1 MQTRQMDASAAA
13 RRHRRPR
20 LQPASPAAETSNGPA
35 ADTSNGPGAGTV
47 PPAVPPTVRAPA
59 AKTSNGPGAGIVPP
73 PVPPAPPT
81 VRTPAAPVRRS
92 RPAPPSRVAAFGA
105 RLAWAPRLVPPV
117 TVPIASCAP
126 SHATSGGS

>member
-20 LQPASPAAETSNGPA
+20 LQPASPAAETLNGL
-35 ADTSNGPGAGTV
+35 GAGTV
-47 PPAVPPTVRAPA
+47 PPPMPPA
-59 AKTSNGPGAGIVPP
+59 AREPAGETLNGLGAGTVPP
-73 PVPPAPPT
+73 PMPPAA
-81 VRTPAAPVRRS
+81 REPAAPVRRP
-92 RPAPPSRVAAFGA
+92 RPAPSSRVAAFGA

>member
-20 LQPASPAAETSNGPA
+20 LQPASPDTKTPNGPA
-35 ADTSNGPGAGTV
+35 AG
-47 PPAVPPTVRAPA
+47 AVPPPEPAAVRRPAAETPNGPAAGAAPPPGPPAVRAPA
-59 AKTSNGPGAGIVPP
+59 A
-73 PVPPAPPT
+73 PVQRP
-81 VRTPAAPVRRS
+81 

-105 RLAWAPRLVPPV
+105 RLARAPRLVPPV
-117 TVPIASCAP
+117 TVPMASCAP

>member
-20 LQPASPAAETSNGPA
+20 LQPASPAAENSNGPTARTSNEPAAETSNGPA
-35 ADTSNGPGAGTV
+35 AGT
-47 PPAVPPTVRAPA
+47 A
-59 AKTSNGPGAGIVPP
+59 PP
-73 PVPPAPPT
+73 PVPPA
-81 VRTPAAPVRRS
+81 VRAPAAPVRRP
-92 RPAPPSRVAAFGA
+92 RPARPSRVAAFGA

>member
-20 LQPASPAAETSNGPA
+20 LQPASPAAETSNGPTA
-35 ADTSNGPGAGTV
+35 ETSNGRAAGT
-47 PPAVPPTVRAPA
+47 
-59 AKTSNGPGAGIVPP
+59 VPP
-73 PVPPAPPT
+73 PVPPA
-81 VRTPAAPVRRS
+81 VRAPAAPVRRP
-92 RPAPPSRVAAFGA
+92 RPARPSRVAAFGA